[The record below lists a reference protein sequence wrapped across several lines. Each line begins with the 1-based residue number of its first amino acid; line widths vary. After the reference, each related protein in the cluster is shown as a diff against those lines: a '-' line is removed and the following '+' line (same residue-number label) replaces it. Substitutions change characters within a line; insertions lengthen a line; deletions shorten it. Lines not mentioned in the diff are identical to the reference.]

1 MTSPRIVD
9 SGGAGFHTVK
19 ASAVR
24 PDNNRC
30 MEPVKV
36 VVAGPAGAGKSTLV
50 RTIADMTVRST
61 DPQGNKFDLGRITIG
76 RDLVLYLY
84 GAPDEPD
91 EMGGWTSMAAGML
104 GSIVVVDGSRPDGP
118 SRACGHAQ
126 WFAEQPAP
134 MLVAANR
141 CPPDAVPVVARD
153 LGVPIES
160 VRALDCTDR
169 AAVRD
174 LVVSVL
180 EAALTAA
187 QPTAVSREIQA
198 RLG

>member
-1 MTSPRIVD
+1 
-9 SGGAGFHTVK
+9 
-19 ASAVR
+19 
-24 PDNNRC
+24 

-61 DPQGNKFDLGRITIG
+61 APQGNKFDLGRITIG

-91 EMGGWTSMAAGML
+91 EKGGWDSMAAGML

-118 SRACGHAQ
+118 ARAVPHAR
-126 WFAEQPAP
+126 WFAGQPAP
-134 MLVAANR
+134 LLVAANR
-141 CPPDAVPVVARD
+141 CPQDAVAVVARELAVPVA
-153 LGVPIES
+153 S

-169 AAVRD
+169 PAVRD
-174 LVVSVL
+174 LVVAVL
-180 EAALTAA
+180 EEALTAA
-187 QPTAVSREIQA
+187 
-198 RLG
+198 